1 MLKKGE
7 RSMPSKK
14 KKTVS
19 KPKQA
24 SEIVSFINLGFKD
37 YIGAR
42 TLLSNNLGLQ
52 GAILG
57 STSIEKYFKAIVAYG
72 GNTCWGHLQKTLIN
86 SVKNYD
92 KGLYDGLN
100 HSFLDF
106 LIKCYAL
113 RYLDKIEPEFN
124 LVISKRKVL
133 AELDYTISEIQKRFK
148 ITLKGK
154 PIILPY
160 DAYLQANSPLLYH
173 DNYLLQKT
181 SKTQFIQ
188 QRDIIYEIRFDKDLG
203 IIEAFYET
211 TEGKDDGDF
220 LREALKKK

>member
-1 MLKKGE
+1 
-7 RSMPSKK
+7 MPSKK

-19 KPKQA
+19 KPKQV

-42 TLLSNNLGLQ
+42 TLLNNNLGLQ

-57 STSIEKYFKAIVAYG
+57 STSIEKYFKAVIAYSD
-72 GNTCWGHLQKTLIN
+72 NTCWGHLKKALIN

-92 KGLYDGLN
+92 RGLYDSLN

-106 LIKCYAL
+106 LIKCYEL
-113 RYLDKIEPEFN
+113 RYLDKINPNFN
-124 LVISKRKVL
+124 LVISKRKIL
-133 AELDYTISEIQKRFK
+133 AELDYTVSEIQKRFK
-148 ITLKGK
+148 ITRKGK
-154 PIILPY
+154 PAILPY

-173 DNYLLQKT
+173 DNYLLQKI
-181 SKTQFIQ
+181 SKTKFIQ
-188 QRDIIYEIRFDKDLG
+188 QRDVIYEIRFAEDLG

-220 LREALKKK
+220 LKEGLKRK